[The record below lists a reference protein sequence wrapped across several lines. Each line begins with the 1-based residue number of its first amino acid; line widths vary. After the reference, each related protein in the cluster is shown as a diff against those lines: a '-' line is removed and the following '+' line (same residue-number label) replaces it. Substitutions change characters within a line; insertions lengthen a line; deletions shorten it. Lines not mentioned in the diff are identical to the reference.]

1 MFYFSV
7 INTVKF
13 ISGPGLSVLA
23 CPWRLCV
30 RYDDLT
36 VCLGSIVLMFVCVRA
51 CVRAC
56 VCVQCSA
63 NVSNYCRYCKV
74 IHYYTTSKST
84 FASP

>member
-36 VCLGSIVLMFVCVRA
+36 MCVGSSV
-51 CVRAC
+51 C
-56 VCVQCSA
+56 VCVCVCVYVWMFS
-63 NVSNYCRYCKV
+63 VLRTFLTIVGTVKS
-74 IHYYTTSKST
+74 YTTSKST

>member
-56 VCVQCSA
+56 VFSVLRTFLTIVGTVKS
-63 NVSNYCRYCKV
+63 
-74 IHYYTTSKST
+74 YTTSKST
-84 FASP
+84 FVSP